1 MVSIALFHNT
11 SSGLMSILP
20 KIIAWFE
27 GSSKE
32 ISHSALKVDVGG
44 VPWILHAA
52 WGGVKFIPMSEIMG
66 NHILVAEFE
75 IIPDVSAEFENA
87 KKRVGQAYD
96 VLTLFGY
103 IPVIIGRYL
112 HLGINNPFYSKSA
125 EVCSE
130 LIIEMDTDHL
140 IHEFDGLN
148 PADINPQDLEDICS
162 KGSSFKRV
170 V

>member
-11 SSGLMSILP
+11 TTGLMSIFPRL
-20 KIIAWFE
+20 IAWFE
-27 GSSKE
+27 GSSKQ
-32 ISHSALKVDVGG
+32 ISHSALKVDING

-66 NHILVAEFE
+66 NHTLVAEFE

-87 KKRVGQAYD
+87 KKKIGQAYD
-96 VLTLFGY
+96 VLTLLGY
-103 IPVIIGRYL
+103 IPVILGKYL
-112 HLGINNPFYSKSA
+112 HIGISNPFYSKSA

-130 LIIEMDTDHL
+130 LIVEMDVYHL
-140 IHEFDGLN
+140 IHEFDGLD
-148 PADINPQDLEDICS
+148 PADINPQDLFNICS
-162 KGSSFKRV
+162 AGSSFKRV